1 MATKIKEKL
10 IKWSRNVE
18 EVGKVSKCFTIF
30 IFVLFI
36 ILFLSDIGIKFWAEG
51 IYSILW
57 GIFGIVLGLG
67 VCVCIAESILNA
79 IDKKKEYC
87 YKNRL
92 ITIIL
97 SEKDAIDSIF
107 ILILLILFALLD
119 STWIFILWFILYI
132 ILPRKV
138 ADYFEK
144 KLLK

>member
-1 MATKIKEKL
+1 MTTKIKEKL

-51 IYSILW
+51 IYSMLW

-67 VCVCIAESILNA
+67 VCVCIVENILYA

-107 ILILLILFALLD
+107 ILILLILFAVLD

-138 ADYFEK
+138 ANYFEE